1 MPVLPPAQEP
11 SPTPSTPG
19 VQWVERILGRT
30 YYPPGTEEKAHTRNV
45 PVSKLKWV
53 NRPAQR
59 RKMPAS
65 HFLLPAQRKFPYR
78 NPDGTINCRL
88 VRAAISRAAQH
99 GHAQVKAKA
108 QNIYRRNCQKKGN

>member
-1 MPVLPPAQEP
+1 MPALPIPSDP

-19 VQWVERILGRT
+19 VEWVERILGRT
-30 YYPPGTEEKAHTRNV
+30 YYPPGTEAKTRNV

-53 NRPAQR
+53 KRPGQR

-65 HFLLPAQRKFPYR
+65 HFLLPSQRKFPYR

-99 GHAQVKAKA
+99 GYPQVKAKA
-108 QNIYRRNCQKKGN
+108 QRIYQRNCKKS

>member
-1 MPVLPPAQEP
+1 MQLPAPEDRTP

-19 VQWVERILGRT
+19 VTWVERILGRT
-30 YYPPGTEEKAHTRNV
+30 YYVDEQQAQTRNV

-53 NRPAQR
+53 RRPAQR

-65 HFLLPAQRKFPYR
+65 HFLLPSKRKFPYR

-88 VRAAISRAAQH
+88 VRAAITRAAQH
-99 GHAQVKAKA
+99 GYPQVKSKA
-108 QNIYRRNCQKKGN
+108 QNIYQRHCAKK